1 MSGLEGEPFTGVV
14 MFRAT
19 ARLDVPAGLKLDEL
33 RKALE
38 KLAAEVMVDLSV
50 GDGEPGAGA

>member
-1 MSGLEGEPFTGVV
+1 

-19 ARLDVPAGLKLDEL
+19 ARLGVPEGLKLEDL

-38 KLAAEVMVDLSV
+38 KLAAEIMVDLSV
-50 GDGEPGAGA
+50 GDGEPGA